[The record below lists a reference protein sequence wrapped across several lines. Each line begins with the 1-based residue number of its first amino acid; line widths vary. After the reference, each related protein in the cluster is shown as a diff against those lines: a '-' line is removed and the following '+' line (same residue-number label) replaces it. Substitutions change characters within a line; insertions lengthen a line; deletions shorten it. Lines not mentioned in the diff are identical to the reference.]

1 MKKQFIYTS
10 LIFTLFLGTT
20 IFSQSLSGLK
30 ICINPGHGG
39 YDSNDR
45 QISLGNNIYFWES
58 EGNLAK
64 GLHLRDILESL
75 GATVI
80 MSRTQNRTEDD
91 LGLSQI
97 AEIANSN
104 NVDYFHSI
112 HSNAFNGASNYTL
125 ILFHGY
131 DNAPTYPQSKVMGA
145 ILANKIRSVNR
156 TTAEHNRGDFN
167 FYGNTSG
174 LGVLRPLALPGTL
187 SEGSFHDYTP
197 ETWRLKNNSYL
208 KHEAWAIAR
217 SFLQYFNA
225 GEFQHGIVAGI
236 LRDELEKVP
245 ASYNPIGN
253 DIYKPLNTIKVKLEP
268 GNKIYTGDSFNNGY
282 FFFDEV
288 LPGNY
293 SLIYEVEKMKP
304 DTISITV
311 SANTSSFFDKLMVLN
326 PILDPPSV
334 LSYSPADSINEVSN
348 ISKIIIDFDIRMNP
362 TETQKAL
369 TITPEVAGGFIWE
382 NDFKRMIFSPTKSYT
397 PGTKYT
403 VKLNSQAK
411 THFGIYLPQEKSFSF
426 ITRSKLKLISTYPSS
441 GDENISS
448 TVLIRIQFDKGI
460 DGLTLSGKIA
470 FMDSGGNSVSLSVNQ
485 AKYSSGIIE
494 FEPRAALVNNSTYK
508 VIIREGIGD
517 VENVKYLQT
526 DTIKFTVERNTTFT
540 GQILEGF
547 ETDNIWSSPLLSP
560 NTKGIVSTK
569 TNFVLLNQKKIS
581 GSNSGRLEYAFS
593 GKDGNVELGLQN
605 PITIGETSAG
615 EFGIWVFGDD
625 SKNLLQYRF
634 ERGNSAEELVFVDT
648 INWTGW
654 KMKKILLNSIPG
666 SGIVRIKGINISQTE
681 NGSLEGRLF
690 FDDCLTN
697 IVTGIEYAETIPEEY
712 RLEQNYPNPFN
723 PSTNIR
729 YTIPSSGLQGG
740 SVRVIL
746 KVFDLLGAE
755 VATLVDEDK
764 SPGNYQYEFI
774 AKNLASGIYIYR
786 IHAGKFVMS
795 KKFMLLK

>member
-1 MKKQFIYTS
+1 
-10 LIFTLFLGTT
+10 
-20 IFSQSLSGLK
+20 
-30 ICINPGHGG
+30 
-39 YDSNDR
+39 
-45 QISLGNNIYFWES
+45 
-58 EGNLAK
+58 
-64 GLHLRDILESL
+64 
-75 GATVI
+75 

-91 LGLSQI
+91 LGLSVI

-131 DNAPTYPQSKVMGA
+131 DNAPTFPQSKVMGA
-145 ILANKIRSVNR
+145 ILANKIRTVNR

-174 LGVLRPLALPGTL
+174 LGVLRPLAVPGTL

-197 ETWRLKNNSYL
+197 ETWRLKNDSYL

-225 GEFQHGIVAGI
+225 GGFQHGIVAGI

-245 ASYNPIGN
+245 TSYSPIGN
-253 DIYKPLNTIKVKLEP
+253 DLYKPLNSIKVKLEP

-304 DTISITV
+304 DTIPIMV
-311 SANTSSFFDKLMVLN
+311 SVNTSSFFDKLMVLN

-348 ISKIIIDFDIRMNP
+348 VSKIIFDFDIRMNP

-369 TITPEVAGGFIWE
+369 LITPDVAGGFIWE
-382 NDFKRMIFSPTKSYT
+382 NDFKRMIFTPTKSYV

-403 VKLNSQAK
+403 VSLKPQAK
-411 THFGIYLPQEKSFSF
+411 THFGIYLPQEKAFSF
-426 ITRSKLKLISTYPSS
+426 TTRSKLNLISTYPKS
-441 GDENISS
+441 GAEDISS

-470 FMDSGGNSVSLSVNQ
+470 FVDSSGNSVSLSVNQ

-494 FEPRAALVNNSTYK
+494 FEPRTALEKNSTYK
-508 VIIREGIGD
+508 VIIREGVGD
-517 VENVKYLQT
+517 VENVKYLQN
-526 DTIKFTVERNTTFT
+526 DTIKFRVESNTTFT

-547 ETDNIWSSPLLSP
+547 ETENIWRSPLLSP
-560 NTKGIVSTK
+560 NTKGIVNGK
-569 TNFVLLNQKKIS
+569 TNFALLNQKKLN
-581 GSNSGRLEYAFS
+581 GNYSGRLEYAFS
-593 GKDGNVELGLQN
+593 GIDGNVEMALEN
-605 PITIGETSAG
+605 PITINETGAG

-625 SKNLLQYRF
+625 SKNLLHYRF
-634 ERGNSAEELVFVDT
+634 ERANSTEELVFVDT

-654 KMKKILLNSIPG
+654 KMKKVLLSSIPG
-666 SGIVRIKGINISQTE
+666 SGIVRFKSINISQSVGG
-681 NGSLEGRLF
+681 NLDGRLF
-690 FDDCLTN
+690 FDDCLSN
-697 IVTGIEYAETIPEEY
+697 IVTGINYTETIHGEF

-723 PSTNIR
+723 PVTTIKYS
-729 YTIPSSGLQGG
+729 IPSNVETLYITSL
-740 SVRVIL
+740 RIYDIL
-746 KVFDLLGAE
+746 GKE
-755 VATLVDEDK
+755 VAVLVNQK
-764 SPGNYQYEFI
+764 QSAGNYEIQFDGS
-774 AKNLASGIYIYR
+774 KLASGVYIYR
-786 IHAGKFVMS
+786 IEAGKFVMS
-795 KKFMLLK
+795 KKLMLLK